1 MGRDG
6 FRVIGRRHIASAA
19 FLDVERLYLA
29 GPNGEGLERVV
40 VRHPGAV
47 ALVPVRGDE
56 VLLIRQY
63 RAAVDRWLLEVP
75 AGKLDVPGEAPE
87 ITAQRELREEMGYKA
102 DHLELLTSFFST
114 PGFSDERMYVYVATG
129 LVEVPA
135 APHGVEEESAEQVS
149 VPVAE
154 LLTLLT
160 SGAVEDAKTLVALSL
175 FDATRTLSPG

>member
-19 FLDVERLYLA
+19 FLDVERLHLA
-29 GPNGEGLERVV
+29 GPNGEGLDRVV
-40 VRHPGAV
+40 IRHPGAV

-87 ITAQRELREEMGYKA
+87 LTAHRELREEMGYRA
-102 DHLELLTSFFST
+102 EHLELLTTFFST

-129 LVEVPA
+129 LVAVPA
-135 APHGVEEESAEQVS
+135 EPHGAEEESAEQVA

-154 LLTLLT
+154 LLPLLT
-160 SGAVEDAKTLVALSL
+160 SGAVEDAKTVAALSL
-175 FDATRTLSPG
+175 FNATRTLSPG